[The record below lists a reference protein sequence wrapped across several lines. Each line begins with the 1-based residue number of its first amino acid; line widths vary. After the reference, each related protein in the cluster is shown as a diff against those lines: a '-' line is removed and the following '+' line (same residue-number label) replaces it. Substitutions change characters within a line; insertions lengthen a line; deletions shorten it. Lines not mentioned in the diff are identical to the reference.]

1 MARRKEDPPKGSPAW
16 MNTFADLMNLL
27 LCFFVML
34 FSMSSVNEEKFEK
47 VIASFQSTFSIL
59 PGGGASIGEGELIS
73 SGISQLE
80 NFDSYYNQQLSSQ
93 SDGQTEEEKDITEA
107 YEQQELEESEDMA
120 QQLENAL
127 SQYGI
132 QDDVEVDF
140 NAEYVTLN
148 MNGALLFDSASAELR
163 DEAYPLVN
171 KLGKILVTYDNNIIE
186 VEGHTDNVPIHSSK
200 YEDNNVLSMYR
211 ALAVANYLRDTT
223 TLDPAYIKSSGRG
236 EYVPI
241 ADNAT
246 PEGRARNRRVEIKIY
261 NSYNSNVSGTSTDDT
276 GTETPADAALST
288 ETVLGKRVSGDRYA
302 GSSDN
307 RCDCETDRSCERI
320 GREA

>member
-80 NFDSYYNQQLSSQ
+80 NLDSYYNQQLSSQ

-288 ETVLGKRVSGDRYA
+288 ETV
-302 GSSDN
+302 
-307 RCDCETDRSCERI
+307 TDTP
-320 GREA
+320 EAATTGATVEPTEVVNE

>member
-261 NSYNSNVSGTSTDDT
+261 NSYNSNVSGTSTDNT

-288 ETVLGKRVSGDRYA
+288 ETV
-302 GSSDN
+302 
-307 RCDCETDRSCERI
+307 TDTPEAATTGATVEPTEVEI
-320 GREA
+320 GRAHV

>member
-148 MNGALLFDSASAELR
+148 MNGALPFDSASAELR

-288 ETVLGKRVSGDRYA
+288 ETV
-302 GSSDN
+302 
-307 RCDCETDRSCERI
+307 TDTP
-320 GREA
+320 EAATTGATVEPTEVVNE

>member
-211 ALAVANYLRDTT
+211 ALAVANDLRDTT

-288 ETVLGKRVSGDRYA
+288 ETV
-302 GSSDN
+302 
-307 RCDCETDRSCERI
+307 TDTP
-320 GREA
+320 EAATTGATVEPTEVVNE

>member
-1 MARRKEDPPKGSPAW
+1 
-16 MNTFADLMNLL
+16 
-27 LCFFVML
+27 
-34 FSMSSVNEEKFEK
+34 MSSVNEEKFEK

-288 ETVLGKRVSGDRYA
+288 ETV
-302 GSSDN
+302 
-307 RCDCETDRSCERI
+307 TDTP
-320 GREA
+320 EAATTGATVEPTEVVNG

>member
-1 MARRKEDPPKGSPAW
+1 

-34 FSMSSVNEEKFEK
+34 FSMSSVHEEKFEK

-140 NAEYVTLN
+140 NAAYVTLN

-288 ETVLGKRVSGDRYA
+288 ETV
-302 GSSDN
+302 
-307 RCDCETDRSCERI
+307 TDTP
-320 GREA
+320 EAATTGATVEPTEVVNE

>member
-223 TLDPAYIKSSGRG
+223 TLDPAYIQSSGRG

-288 ETVLGKRVSGDRYA
+288 ETV
-302 GSSDN
+302 
-307 RCDCETDRSCERI
+307 TDTP
-320 GREA
+320 EAATTGATVEPTEVVNE

>member
-1 MARRKEDPPKGSPAW
+1 

-288 ETVLGKRVSGDRYA
+288 ETV
-302 GSSDN
+302 
-307 RCDCETDRSCERI
+307 TDTP
-320 GREA
+320 EAATTGATVEPTEVVNG

>member
-1 MARRKEDPPKGSPAW
+1 MAKRKDDPAKGSPAW

-288 ETVLGKRVSGDRYA
+288 ETV
-302 GSSDN
+302 
-307 RCDCETDRSCERI
+307 TDTP
-320 GREA
+320 EAATTGATVEPTEVVNE

>member
-163 DEAYPLVN
+163 DDAYPLVN

-288 ETVLGKRVSGDRYA
+288 ETV
-302 GSSDN
+302 
-307 RCDCETDRSCERI
+307 TDTP
-320 GREA
+320 EAATTGATVEPTEVVNE

>member
-140 NAEYVTLN
+140 NAEYVTLY

-288 ETVLGKRVSGDRYA
+288 ETV
-302 GSSDN
+302 
-307 RCDCETDRSCERI
+307 TDTP
-320 GREA
+320 EAATTGATVEPTEVVNE

>member
-80 NFDSYYNQQLSSQ
+80 NFDSYYNQQQSSQ

-288 ETVLGKRVSGDRYA
+288 ETV
-302 GSSDN
+302 
-307 RCDCETDRSCERI
+307 TDTP
-320 GREA
+320 EAATTGATVEPTEVVNE

>member
-261 NSYNSNVSGTSTDDT
+261 NSYNSNVNGTSTDDT

-288 ETVLGKRVSGDRYA
+288 ETV
-302 GSSDN
+302 
-307 RCDCETDRSCERI
+307 TDTP
-320 GREA
+320 EAATTGATVEPTEVVNE

>member
-1 MARRKEDPPKGSPAW
+1 MARRKEDPPKGLPAW

-288 ETVLGKRVSGDRYA
+288 ETV
-302 GSSDN
+302 
-307 RCDCETDRSCERI
+307 TDTP
-320 GREA
+320 EAATTGATVEPTEVVNE

>member
-59 PGGGASIGEGELIS
+59 PGGGASLGEGELIS

-288 ETVLGKRVSGDRYA
+288 ETV
-302 GSSDN
+302 
-307 RCDCETDRSCERI
+307 TDTP
-320 GREA
+320 EAATTGATVEPTEVVNE

>member
-1 MARRKEDPPKGSPAW
+1 

-93 SDGQTEEEKDITEA
+93 SDGQTEKEKDITEA

-288 ETVLGKRVSGDRYA
+288 ETV
-302 GSSDN
+302 
-307 RCDCETDRSCERI
+307 TDTP
-320 GREA
+320 EAATTGATVEPTEVVNE

>member
-171 KLGKILVTYDNNIIE
+171 KLGKILVTII
-186 VEGHTDNVPIHSSK
+186 TSLRS
-200 YEDNNVLSMYR
+200 
-211 ALAVANYLRDTT
+211 RDTRTMCRFILPSMRT
-223 TLDPAYIKSSGRG
+223 TTYCPC
-236 EYVPI
+236 
-241 ADNAT
+241 
-246 PEGRARNRRVEIKIY
+246 
-261 NSYNSNVSGTSTDDT
+261 
-276 GTETPADAALST
+276 
-288 ETVLGKRVSGDRYA
+288 TVRLRLPTICGIPQHWILH
-302 GSSDN
+302 
-307 RCDCETDRSCERI
+307 T
-320 GREA
+320 

>member
-276 GTETPADAALST
+276 CTETPADAALST
-288 ETVLGKRVSGDRYA
+288 ETV
-302 GSSDN
+302 
-307 RCDCETDRSCERI
+307 TDTP
-320 GREA
+320 EAATTGATVEPTEVVNE

>member
-1 MARRKEDPPKGSPAW
+1 MARRKEDPSKGSPAW

-288 ETVLGKRVSGDRYA
+288 ETV
-302 GSSDN
+302 
-307 RCDCETDRSCERI
+307 TDTP
-320 GREA
+320 EAATTGATVEPTEVVNE

>member
-261 NSYNSNVSGTSTDDT
+261 NSYNSNVSGTFTDDT

-288 ETVLGKRVSGDRYA
+288 ETV
-302 GSSDN
+302 
-307 RCDCETDRSCERI
+307 TDTP
-320 GREA
+320 EAATTGATVEPTEVVNE

>member
-107 YEQQELEESEDMA
+107 YEQQDLEESEDMA

-288 ETVLGKRVSGDRYA
+288 ETV
-302 GSSDN
+302 
-307 RCDCETDRSCERI
+307 TDTP
-320 GREA
+320 EAATTGATVEPTEVVNE

>member
-276 GTETPADAALST
+276 GTETPADAALRT
-288 ETVLGKRVSGDRYA
+288 ETV
-302 GSSDN
+302 
-307 RCDCETDRSCERI
+307 TDTP
-320 GREA
+320 EAATTGATVEPTEVVNE

>member
-34 FSMSSVNEEKFEK
+34 FSMSSVKEEKFEK

-288 ETVLGKRVSGDRYA
+288 ETV
-302 GSSDN
+302 
-307 RCDCETDRSCERI
+307 TDTP
-320 GREA
+320 EAATTGATVEPTEVVNE

>member
-288 ETVLGKRVSGDRYA
+288 ETV
-302 GSSDN
+302 
-307 RCDCETDRSCERI
+307 TDLSLI
-320 GREA
+320 HI

>member
-1 MARRKEDPPKGSPAW
+1 MARRREDPPKGSPAW

-288 ETVLGKRVSGDRYA
+288 ETV
-302 GSSDN
+302 
-307 RCDCETDRSCERI
+307 TDTP
-320 GREA
+320 EAATTGATVEPTEVVNE

>member
-34 FSMSSVNEEKFEK
+34 FSMSSVKEEKFEK

-107 YEQQELEESEDMA
+107 YEQQELEESENMA

-261 NSYNSNVSGTSTDDT
+261 NSYNSNVSGTSTDNT

-288 ETVLGKRVSGDRYA
+288 ETV
-302 GSSDN
+302 
-307 RCDCETDRSCERI
+307 TDTP
-320 GREA
+320 EAATTGATVEPTEVVNE

>member
-93 SDGQTEEEKDITEA
+93 SNGQTEEEKDITEA

-288 ETVLGKRVSGDRYA
+288 ETV
-302 GSSDN
+302 
-307 RCDCETDRSCERI
+307 TDTP
-320 GREA
+320 EAATTGATVEPTEVVNE

>member
-171 KLGKILVTYDNNIIE
+171 KLGKILVAYDNNIIE

-276 GTETPADAALST
+276 GTETSADAALST
-288 ETVLGKRVSGDRYA
+288 ETV
-302 GSSDN
+302 
-307 RCDCETDRSCERI
+307 TDTP
-320 GREA
+320 EAATTGATVEPTEVVNE

>member
-163 DEAYPLVN
+163 DEAYLLVN

-288 ETVLGKRVSGDRYA
+288 ETV
-302 GSSDN
+302 
-307 RCDCETDRSCERI
+307 TDTP
-320 GREA
+320 EAATTGATVEPTEVVNE

>member
-246 PEGRARNRRVEIKIY
+246 PEGRARSRRVEIKIY

-288 ETVLGKRVSGDRYA
+288 ETV
-302 GSSDN
+302 
-307 RCDCETDRSCERI
+307 TDTP
-320 GREA
+320 EAATTGATVEPTEVVNE

>member
-186 VEGHTDNVPIHSSK
+186 VEGHTDNVPIHASK

-288 ETVLGKRVSGDRYA
+288 ETV
-302 GSSDN
+302 
-307 RCDCETDRSCERI
+307 TDTP
-320 GREA
+320 EAATTGATVEPTEVVNE

>member
-47 VIASFQSTFSIL
+47 VIASFKSTFSIL

-288 ETVLGKRVSGDRYA
+288 ETV
-302 GSSDN
+302 
-307 RCDCETDRSCERI
+307 TDTP
-320 GREA
+320 EAATTGATVEPTEVVNE

>member
-148 MNGALLFDSASAELR
+148 MHGALLFDSASAELR

-288 ETVLGKRVSGDRYA
+288 ETV
-302 GSSDN
+302 
-307 RCDCETDRSCERI
+307 TDTP
-320 GREA
+320 EAATTGATVEPTEVVNE

>member
-127 SQYGI
+127 SQSGI

-288 ETVLGKRVSGDRYA
+288 ETV
-302 GSSDN
+302 
-307 RCDCETDRSCERI
+307 TDTP
-320 GREA
+320 EAATTGATVEPTEVVNE

>member
-288 ETVLGKRVSGDRYA
+288 ETV
-302 GSSDN
+302 
-307 RCDCETDRSCERI
+307 TDTP
-320 GREA
+320 EAATTGTTVEPTEVVNE